1 MRIKAQRR
9 KALGFCIAE
18 CVPVGE
24 KGPAS
29 GGGVRGG
36 GSPPRVG
43 SNAPRQ
49 SRGERSEDF
58 PGSAGEV
65 TAF

>member
-36 GSPPRVG
+36 GSGAVFRQTG
-43 SNAPRQ
+43 SL
-49 SRGERSEDF
+49 F
-58 PGSAGEV
+58 PH
-65 TAF
+65 FMIY